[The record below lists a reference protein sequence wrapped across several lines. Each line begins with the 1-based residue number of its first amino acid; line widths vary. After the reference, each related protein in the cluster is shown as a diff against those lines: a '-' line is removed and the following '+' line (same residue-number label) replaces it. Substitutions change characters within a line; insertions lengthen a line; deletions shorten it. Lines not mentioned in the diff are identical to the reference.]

1 MAATHGEMRMPFAR
15 ALIDSAKAFL
25 SDELFLSVMHRRRIG
40 RFPNLRHPV
49 TFNEQILRR
58 CLSPD
63 PRYVKLSDKLAV
75 RDFVAERIG
84 HEHLIPLLAE
94 PPRFTQAVFDSL
106 PSAFVMKANHG
117 SGFVEV
123 VRDKSQTSF
132 DKLSRMAQAWLSTD
146 FYRIARERHYREI
159 EPRIFFETL
168 LLDETGV
175 VPADLK
181 FHVFNPRSGKPIIY
195 ALVIS
200 DRFGPTP
207 RGDVFDA
214 NWQVQDITFG
224 QYKKS
229 PTPVPRPDNLE
240 ELLATAAALARDFDY
255 VRVDLY
261 TLGDKIYF
269 GELTFTPGAGVLPMG
284 PDRVDYEWGRLLD
297 LTHKQLSDS
306 RRSDGRA
313 RACEQP

>member
-1 MAATHGEMRMPFAR
+1 MPFAR
-15 ALIDSAKAFL
+15 TLIESAKACL
-25 SDELFLSVMHRRRIG
+25 PDELFLSVVHRRRIG
-40 RFPNLRHPV
+40 RFPNLRHPA
-49 TFNEQILRR
+49 TFNEHILRR

-84 HEHLIPLLAE
+84 PEHLIPLIAD
-94 PPRFTQAVFDSL
+94 PPHFTRAVFDSL
-106 PSAFVMKANHG
+106 PSSFVMKANHG

-123 VRDKSQTSF
+123 VRDKTRTSF
-132 DKLSRMAQAWLSTD
+132 EELSKLAQQWLSTD
-146 FYRIARERHYREI
+146 FYRVARERHYREI

-168 LLDETGV
+168 LLDESGV

-195 ALVIS
+195 VLVIS
-200 DRFGPTP
+200 DRFGAVP
-207 RGDVFDA
+207 RGDVFDT

-229 PTPVPRPDNLE
+229 PAPVPRPENLDA
-240 ELLATAAALARDFDY
+240 LLSTAAALARDFDY

-261 TLGDKIYF
+261 TLKDKIYF

-284 PDRVDYEWGRLLD
+284 PDRIDYEWGRLLD
-297 LTHKQLSDS
+297 LTHKPASENC
-306 RRSDGRA
+306 RSDGRA
-313 RACEQP
+313 RAFQQP

>member
-1 MAATHGEMRMPFAR
+1 
-15 ALIDSAKAFL
+15 
-25 SDELFLSVMHRRRIG
+25 
-40 RFPNLRHPV
+40 
-49 TFNEQILRR
+49 
-58 CLSPD
+58 
-63 PRYVKLSDKLAV
+63 
-75 RDFVAERIG
+75 
-84 HEHLIPLLAE
+84 
-94 PPRFTQAVFDSL
+94 
-106 PSAFVMKANHG
+106 MKANHG

-123 VRDKSQTSF
+123 VRDKSHTSF
-132 DKLSRMAQAWLSTD
+132 ERLSKLAQEWLSTD

-195 ALVIS
+195 VLVIS
-200 DRFGPTP
+200 DRFGATP

-214 NWQVQDITFG
+214 NWQIQDITFG

-240 ELLATAAALARDFDY
+240 ALLATAAALARDFDY

-261 TLGDKIYF
+261 TLKDTIYF

-284 PDRVDYEWGRLLD
+284 PDKVDYEWGRLLD
-297 LTHKQLSDS
+297 QTHKAFSDN
-306 RRSDGRA
+306 RRSDGRT